1 MSNLIIS
8 QFNTT
13 HSAFMNEIKDVS
25 KEQLDIQPEGFNNN
39 IHWHIGHVLT
49 VNEQFLFGFPDNS
62 EHLPERYKELFG
74 NGSEPADWPEDVPSA
89 DELAEQLTSQ
99 LKRIKSI
106 PAEKFDEKLPEAVM
120 GAQTFG
126 ELAALAA
133 FHEGNH
139 TGRVNA
145 MKKVLNK

>member
-1 MSNLIIS
+1 M
-8 QFNTT
+8 
-13 HSAFMNEIKDVS
+13 
-25 KEQLDIQPEGFNNN
+25 QPEGFSNN

-49 VNEQFLFGFPDNS
+49 ANEQFLFGFPDNT
-62 EHLPERYKELFG
+62 EHLPEYYKDLFG
-74 NGSEPADWPEDVPSA
+74 YGTKPADWPDDVPSA
-89 DELAEQLTSQ
+89 DELAGQLNSQ
-99 LKRIKSI
+99 LKRIKAI
-106 PAEKFDEKLPEAVM
+106 PEEKFAEKLPEAVL

-139 TGRVNA
+139 TGRINA

>member
-1 MSNLIIS
+1 MSNLMMA

-13 HSAFMNEIKDVS
+13 HSALMNEIKDVS
-25 KEQLDIQPEGFNNN
+25 EEELKTQPEGFNNT

-49 VNEQFLFGFPDNS
+49 ANEMFLFGFPENT
-62 EHLPERYKELFG
+62 EHLPEHYNDLFG
-74 NGSEPADWPEDVPSA
+74 YGSKPEDWPEDVPSA
-89 DELAEQLTSQ
+89 DELAGQLTNQ
-99 LKRIKSI
+99 LKRIKQI
-106 PAEKFDEKLPEAVM
+106 PEEKFDEKLPKAVM

-133 FHEGNH
+133 FHEANH
-139 TGRVNA
+139 VGRINA